1 MSELVELPLL
11 TIESAGR
18 REPRFFRGPDGEVL
32 HLSTWG
38 GSPCPGCNEMTSV
51 GEPITKMHGDW
62 WHARC
67 AKTAMA
73 SMSAKAAWLVLAAQI
88 ADQPRRFKVAT
99 IRTVI
104 QQLIHLVESGGAR

>member
-1 MSELVELPLL
+1 MSELIQVPLL
-11 TIESAGR
+11 TVESQGR
-18 REPRFFRGPDGEVL
+18 KAPQFFRGPDGEVV

-51 GEPITKMHGDW
+51 GEPITKLYGDW

-67 AKTAMA
+67 AKTAVSA
-73 SMSAKAAWLVLAAQI
+73 MSPKAAWLVLAAQV
-88 ADQPRRFKVAT
+88 AEQPRRFKVGT

-104 QQLIHLVESGGAR
+104 QQLIHLAEGGAA